1 MVQVNPIT
9 SSGSLYLD
17 ELTITTATY
26 PVINQ
31 DEIPKDTAPV
41 YEANKNVKPS
51 KDDDYKK
58 FILFGKKNTANTL
71 LENLLLMNLSEKT
84 KIEDDLNDNQI
95 EIKLLKDYNTYR
107 AYDSNDYRF
116 IELNTS
122 KNSIRTSAQGQ
133 WQWFLKQLNSYN
145 GDNLFIF
152 MENSPNK
159 FSDSLE
165 GDLFKTVLSEHKD
178 KIKNIWVF
186 FSDIEDSVDME
197 NGIKYI
203 GSAGLNINNLTPDN
217 ANTVKYI
224 EVTIINGEPTY
235 QIKNVI
241 N

>member
-1 MVQVNPIT
+1 
-9 SSGSLYLD
+9 
-17 ELTITTATY
+17 
-26 PVINQ
+26 
-31 DEIPKDTAPV
+31 
-41 YEANKNVKPS
+41 
-51 KDDDYKK
+51 
-58 FILFGKKNTANTL
+58 LFGKKNTANTL